1 MAEPTKKD
9 GKGVSRR
16 DFFSLV
22 GWGSFLAT
30 LGGSTIGAYKF
41 MFPNVLYEPPT
52 LFKVGKPTDF
62 PLGQTTFLEKKRIFI
77 INAEDGF
84 YAISS
89 VCTHLG
95 CNIRKA
101 SDRFECPCHG
111 SKFNAEGNV
120 ISGPAPR
127 PLQWYRMK
135 LSRTGD
141 LMVDKGDQVDH
152 RFRLKVNA

>member
-1 MAEPTKKD
+1 MKPEHDA
-9 GKGVSRR
+9 GVSRR
-16 DFFSLV
+16 N
-22 GWGSFLAT
+22 FLKWIGAGGLIST
-30 LGGSTIGAYKF
+30 LGGLFVGSLRF
-41 MFPNVLYEPPT
+41 LVPNVLYEPPT

-62 PLGQTTFLEKKRIFI
+62 PLGQTTFLEKKRLFI

-89 VCTHLG
+89 ICTHLG

-101 SDRFECPCHG
+101 ADRFECPCHG
-111 SKFNAEGNV
+111 SKFSAVGDV
-120 ISGPAPR
+120 VSGPAPR

-141 LMVDKGDQVDH
+141 LMVDKGDLVDH
-152 RFRLKVNA
+152 RFRLKVVA